1 MVYDL
6 HTHTNCSD
14 GSLSPEALLSFAAE
28 CGVDV
33 LAITDHDSAEAHL
46 RESTRA
52 ESDIEVITGIE
63 WSTSWR
69 GVGIHVVGLH
79 LDVRHASV
87 RDGVA
92 RQQAAR
98 VLRAETIA
106 ARLEKAGAGDLLNSV
121 MARSNGQPGRPHF
134 AQELVDR
141 GIVKDVKTAFGRYL
155 GAGKPGDVKQFWAP
169 MVDVCAWVRDAGG
182 VAVLAHPYK
191 YRLTQTRL
199 KALVADFIACG
210 GRGMEVVCGS
220 QDTGVT
226 ARLGRLAADSGLLAS
241 CGSDF
246 HHPSQQ
252 WSRPGRFASLPSG
265 TTPVW
270 TAW

>member
-1 MVYDL
+1 MLYDL

-14 GSLSPEALLSFAAE
+14 GSLAPDELLSLAAE
-28 CGVDV
+28 GGVDV
-33 LAITDHDSAEAHL
+33 LAITDHDTAEAHL
-46 RESTRA
+46 RPSLPALSGME
-52 ESDIEVITGIE
+52 IITGIE

-69 GVGIHVVGLH
+69 GVGVHVLGLNV
-79 LDVRHASV
+79 DVRHPAV

-92 RQQAAR
+92 QQQAAR
-98 VLRAETIA
+98 VRRAETIA
-106 ARLEKAGAGDLLNSV
+106 VRLEKAGAGDLLDAV
-121 MARSNGQPGRPHF
+121 VARSNGRVSRPHF
-134 AQELVDR
+134 AQELVER
-141 GIVKDVKTAFGRYL
+141 GVVKDVKTAFRRYL

-169 MVDVCAWVRDAGG
+169 MADVCAWVRDAGG
-182 VAVLAHPYK
+182 IAVLAHPDK
-191 YRLTQTRL
+191 YRLTRTRL

-220 QDTGVT
+220 QDPGVT
-226 ARLGRLAADSGLLAS
+226 ARLGRLAVDSGLLAS

-246 HHPSQQ
+246 HHPSQP
-252 WSRPGRFASLPSG
+252 WSRPGRFASLPSD